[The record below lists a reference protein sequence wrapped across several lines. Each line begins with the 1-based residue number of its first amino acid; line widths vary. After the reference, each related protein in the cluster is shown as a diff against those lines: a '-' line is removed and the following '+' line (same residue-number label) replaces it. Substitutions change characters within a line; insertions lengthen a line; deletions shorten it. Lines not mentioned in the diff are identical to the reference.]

1 MVRNRSYL
9 IVLHLPIEAVPWV
22 EGYFCT
28 FAWASLSFAFASFP
42 FHERKTSLGKSSE
55 RWRQEAGAAR
65 DCRTARTS
73 MCDGSGAA
81 GSTGDGLDV
90 RRRRRGGLDAPRC
103 ATAAA
108 WRPRCATAAAAAA
121 SLFLLSAMNF
131 VDGGGNDGLSLPPF
145 CCEFCCW
152 IC

>member
-1 MVRNRSYL
+1 
-9 IVLHLPIEAVPWV
+9 
-22 EGYFCT
+22 
-28 FAWASLSFAFASFP
+28 
-42 FHERKTSLGKSSE
+42 KSLGKSSE

-65 DCRTARTS
+65 DCG
-73 MCDGSGAA
+73 DGE
-81 GSTGDGLDV
+81 GLDV
-90 RRRRRGGLDAPRC
+90 QRQRRGGLDAPRY

-108 WRPRCATAAAAAA
+108 WRPRCAMAAAAAA
-121 SLFLLSAMNF
+121 SLFLLSAVNF